1 MKTQSVQDL
10 SPATIALLNKLLSE
24 QAGAARPNL
33 ATGEHKVADT
43 VTLTVS
49 GTVKVGSDYEQ
60 KFVNKAKPWNLI
72 YLLLQEVNEARAAA
86 DKTGV
91 DIAQL
96 IKAAEA
102 LDPKL
107 VEKAKAEAEKEA
119 AAIKAPTKKT
129 ANGKVTCKGSLGLAN
144 LSPNE
149 E

>member
-10 SPATIALLNKLLSE
+10 SPATIALLSKLLA
-24 QAGAARPNL
+24 QHAGAARPNL
-33 ATGEHKVADT
+33 AAGEHKVSDT
-43 VTLTVS
+43 VTFTVS
-49 GTVKVGSDYEQ
+49 GTVKVGADYEQ
-60 KFVNKAKPWNLI
+60 RFVNKAKPWNLI

-96 IKAAEA
+96 VKAAEA

-129 ANGKVTCKGSLGLAN
+129 ANGKVTTKGTLGVVELAAD
-144 LSPNE
+144 E